1 MVESGAVMSITSS
14 QAKCRLKASQL
25 TRSVHHLCHWTI
37 DPLVAPSS
45 EQNAEPTPT
54 ENWGPRVVPGPH
66 VPVGPPRRSTREY
79 FQKYEGRNCD
89 VLLNSICYITC
100 IVLYHNCACVIL
112 VPLMWFCSFSI
123 YCWCTMFY
131 PSCDLYMNC
140 WMTVCIANRRQ
151 NITQTLYFQYKT

>member
-66 VPVGPPRRSTREY
+66 VPVGPPRHSTRVSRPPDKLMWILPKIWGEELWCTVELNLLYNLHSFVSQLRMRY
-79 FQKYEGRNCD
+79 FSTFNVVFFIQYILLVYHVLAQLWPLHE
-89 VLLNSICYITC
+89 LLND
-100 IVLYHNCACVIL
+100 CVH
-112 VPLMWFCSFSI
+112 S
-123 YCWCTMFY
+123 
-131 PSCDLYMNC
+131 
-140 WMTVCIANRRQ
+140 
-151 NITQTLYFQYKT
+151 